1 MHPLGVLGIKI
12 TKWHKKLPLLS
23 VVFIIC
29 HNFLWACKVVL
40 DFQTDSVSTISVAV
54 EWEIFSYR
62 SGIFPRTGTFVS
74 LVNTSHFIRVWW
86 NTINLS
92 LGNGYFNR
100 KFPETF
106 TLHLHLCL
114 SIYIYI
120 YMYLYLI
127 YIYLYI
133 YLYTYIFILIYI
145 YIYICVCVC
154 VCARARV
161 RVCVCVCVCVCLSVC
176 VSVCLCVCM
185 CARVFYSFTPFLPI
199 FFMFNRN
206 ILVLLNLIR
215 RMWLQLLSN
224 FWKAKTLWTTLN

>member
-120 YMYLYLI
+120 YIYMYLYLI

-154 VCARARV
+154 VCFIFRV
-161 RVCVCVCVCVCLSVC
+161 AER
-176 VSVCLCVCM
+176 
-185 CARVFYSFTPFLPI
+185 T
-199 FFMFNRN
+199 
-206 ILVLLNLIR
+206 
-215 RMWLQLLSN
+215 
-224 FWKAKTLWTTLN
+224 

>member
-154 VCARARV
+154 ARARV
-161 RVCVCVCVCVCLSVC
+161 RVCVCLCLCLSVCLSVC
-176 VSVCLCVCM
+176 VCLCVCVSV
-185 CARVFYSFTPFLPI
+185 CVHVCFTRLHHFYQYSLCLTGI
-199 FFMFNRN
+199 
-206 ILVLLNLIR
+206 
-215 RMWLQLLSN
+215 S
-224 FWKAKTLWTTLN
+224 

>member
-86 NTINLS
+86 NTTCLWEMDIS
-92 LGNGYFNR
+92 TGNSQ
-100 KFPETF
+100 K
-106 TLHLHLCL
+106 HLP
-114 SIYIYI
+114 YIYI
-120 YMYLYLI
+120 YVWVY
-127 YIYLYI
+127 
-133 YLYTYIFILIYI
+133 IYI
-145 YIYICVCVC
+145 YIYIYTYIYTYILIYLYLYIYTYISVCVC
-154 VCARARV
+154 VHARA
-161 RVCVCVCVCVCLSVC
+161 CVCVSVSVF
-176 VSVCLCVCM
+176 VSVCLCVCV
-185 CARVFYSFTPFLPI
+185 CVSVCLYVCTCVLLIYTIST
-199 FFMFNRN
+199 N
-206 ILVLLNLIR
+206 ILYV
-215 RMWLQLLSN
+215 
-224 FWKAKTLWTTLN
+224 

>member
-120 YMYLYLI
+120 CTYILYIYTYIYTYILIYLYLHI
-127 YIYLYI
+127 
-133 YLYTYIFILIYI
+133 YTYIS
-145 YIYICVCVC
+145 VCVC

-176 VSVCLCVCM
+176 VCLCVCVSV
-185 CARVFYSFTPFLPI
+185 CVHVCFTHLHHFYQYSLCLTGI
-199 FFMFNRN
+199 
-206 ILVLLNLIR
+206 
-215 RMWLQLLSN
+215 S
-224 FWKAKTLWTTLN
+224 

>member
-120 YMYLYLI
+120 YIYVLISYIYILI
-127 YIYLYI
+127 YILIYLYI
-133 YLYTYIFILIYI
+133 YTYI
-145 YIYICVCVC
+145 YIHIYLCVCVC
-154 VCARARV
+154 TRARA
-161 RVCVCVCVCVCLSVC
+161 CVC

-185 CARVFYSFTPFLPI
+185 CAHVFYSFTPFLPI

>member
-120 YMYLYLI
+120 YVLISYIYILI
-127 YIYLYI
+127 YILIYLYI
-133 YLYTYIFILIYI
+133 YTYI
-145 YIYICVCVC
+145 YIHIYLCVCVC
-154 VCARARV
+154 VHARA
-161 RVCVCVCVCVCLSVC
+161 CVCVSVSVSVSVCLSVC
-176 VSVCLCVCM
+176 VCVSVCLYVCTCVLLI
-185 CARVFYSFTPFLPI
+185 YTIST
-199 FFMFNRN
+199 N
-206 ILVLLNLIR
+206 ILYV
-215 RMWLQLLSN
+215 
-224 FWKAKTLWTTLN
+224 

>member
-74 LVNTSHFIRVWW
+74 LVNTNHFIRVWW

-120 YMYLYLI
+120 CTYILYIYTYIYTYILI
-127 YIYLYI
+127 YLYLYI
-133 YLYTYIFILIYI
+133 YTYIS
-145 YIYICVCVC
+145 VCVC
-154 VCARARV
+154 TRARA
-161 RVCVCVCVCVCLSVC
+161 CVCLCLCLCLSVCVCVCLCVCVC
-176 VSVCLCVCM
+176 VSVCLYVCTCV
-185 CARVFYSFTPFLPI
+185 LPI
-199 FFMFNRN
+199 YTISTN
-206 ILVLLNLIR
+206 ILYV
-215 RMWLQLLSN
+215 
-224 FWKAKTLWTTLN
+224 

>member
-120 YMYLYLI
+120 YVLISYIYILI
-127 YIYLYI
+127 YILIYLYI
-133 YLYTYIFILIYI
+133 YTYI
-145 YIYICVCVC
+145 YIHIYLCVC

-176 VSVCLCVCM
+176 VCLCVCVSV
-185 CARVFYSFTPFLPI
+185 CLYVCTCVLLIYTIST
-199 FFMFNRN
+199 N
-206 ILVLLNLIR
+206 ILYV
-215 RMWLQLLSN
+215 
-224 FWKAKTLWTTLN
+224 

>member
-12 TKWHKKLPLLS
+12 TKWYKKLPLLS

-120 YMYLYLI
+120 YIYVLISYIYILI
-127 YIYLYI
+127 YILIYLYI
-133 YLYTYIFILIYI
+133 YTYI
-145 YIYICVCVC
+145 YIHIYLCVC
-154 VCARARV
+154 VCARACV

-176 VSVCLCVCM
+176 VCLCVCVSV
-185 CARVFYSFTPFLPI
+185 CVHVCFTHLHHFYQYSLCLTGI
-199 FFMFNRN
+199 
-206 ILVLLNLIR
+206 
-215 RMWLQLLSN
+215 S
-224 FWKAKTLWTTLN
+224 